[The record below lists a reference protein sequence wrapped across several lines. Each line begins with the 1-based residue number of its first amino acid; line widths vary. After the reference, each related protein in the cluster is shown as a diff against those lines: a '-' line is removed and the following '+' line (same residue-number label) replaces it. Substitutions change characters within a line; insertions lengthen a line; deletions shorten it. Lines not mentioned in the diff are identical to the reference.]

1 MKKRYPGM
9 YSYYQR
15 EIGKAKAR
23 FQELLNDVD
32 DEILTGLES
41 DGTISILD
49 IQGVGRD
56 VLPKEESV
64 ESSRIRRYEVVER
77 LKAHYERCN
86 EFEIETTGDDDLDRD
101 LVVDKINNLNQPY
114 PDDMPELI
122 AGGYEFQGT
131 DSDETEIFEID
142 KTTGRLKVE

>member
-32 DEILTGLES
+32 DEILTGLEQ

-64 ESSRIRRYEVVER
+64 ESSRKRKYEVVER
-77 LKAHYERCN
+77 IKAHYERCN
-86 EFEIETTGDDDLDRD
+86 EFEIETTGDYALDEELIMEKVND
-101 LVVDKINNLNQPY
+101 LNQPY
-114 PDDMPELI
+114 PDELPELL

-131 DSDETEIFEID
+131 DSDKTEIFEID
-142 KTTGRLKVE
+142 KATGRLKVE

>member
-1 MKKRYPGM
+1 M

-15 EIGKAKAR
+15 EIGKAKKK

-32 DEILTGLES
+32 DELLTALEN

-64 ESSRIRRYEVVER
+64 ESSRKRKYEVIQRCEV
-77 LKAHYERCN
+77 HYERVK
-86 EFEIETTGDDDLDRD
+86 EIEIETTGDDELDRE
-101 LVVDKINNLNQPY
+101 NLHILIKDWEY
-114 PDDMPELI
+114 PDKKEFPQVVFGDFR
-122 AGGYEFQGT
+122 YEGLTSEHHDDILEIT
-131 DSDETEIFEID
+131 DND
-142 KTTGRLKVE
+142 

>member
-1 MKKRYPGM
+1 M

-32 DEILTGLES
+32 DDILTGLEQ

-49 IQGVGRD
+49 IQGIGRD

-64 ESSRIRRYEVVER
+64 ESSRKRRYEVVER
-77 LKAHYERCN
+77 LQAHYERGN
-86 EFEIETTGDDDLDRD
+86 EFEIETTGDDDLDED
-101 LVVDKINNLNQPY
+101 LVREKINNLNQPY
-114 PDDMPELI
+114 PDDLPELI
-122 AGGYEFQGT
+122 AGGYEFQGIDSSDT
-131 DSDETEIFEID
+131 DIFEID
-142 KTTGRLKVE
+142 MATGKLK

>member
-32 DEILTGLES
+32 DDILTGLEQ
-41 DGTISILD
+41 DGVISILD

-64 ESSRIRRYEVVER
+64 ESSRKRRYEVVER
-77 LKAHYERCN
+77 LQAHYERGN

-101 LVVDKINNLNQPY
+101 LVREKIKNLNQPY
-114 PDDMPELI
+114 PDDLPELI

-131 DSDETEIFEID
+131 DTKDTDIFEID
-142 KTTGRLKVE
+142 IATGKLK

>member
-15 EIGKAKAR
+15 EVGKAKAR

-32 DEILTGLES
+32 DEILTGLEQ

-64 ESSRIRRYEVVER
+64 ESSRIRKYEVVER
-77 LKAHYERCN
+77 LRAHYERGN
-86 EFEIETTGDDDLDRD
+86 EFEIETTGDDDLDKD
-101 LVVDKINNLNQPY
+101 LVREKIKNLNQPY
-114 PDDMPELI
+114 PDDLPELI
-122 AGGYEFQGT
+122 TGGYEFQGT
-131 DSDETEIFEID
+131 DNEDTDIFEID
-142 KTTGRLKVE
+142 IATGKLK